1 MSCRCVHKAA
11 KDMVVFL
18 SFFLWLLPWAAAALE
33 CESCVGLWSQLCFL
47 DSFFFFFFCLPVF
60 ASSTQLPNPENRTPF
75 WICGAPFS
83 PASNF
88 LMEKLV
94 HSFPNHILLVSFLS
108 AEIYCLLD
116 EVQSSSALIICQ
128 PLLPQLS
135 PLAVQVRIFQA
146 LLLRR
151 PLPHKSCPYTQA
163 CCTQLDHMTEPS
175 SSQLCVNLMSL
186 FHPACPSVS
195 PKKSGLGLHPV
206 QSLPKEDRKFYL
218 SQSWQSFLCLPSTT
232 MTMEIR
238 LNAILFCHLLTLTH
252 DPSSLC
258 IWKVGIHRIPHV
270 LYKLKDHWS

>member
-1 MSCRCVHKAA
+1 MFIKLQKTWLFFCH
-11 KDMVVFL
+11 
-18 SFFLWLLPWAAAALE
+18 SFCGYCHGQLLLWNVRA
-33 CESCVGLWSQLCFL
+33 VL
-47 DSFFFFFFCLPVF
+47 DFDHNFASWIPFFFFCLPVF

-94 HSFPNHILLVSFLS
+94 LSFPNHILLVSFLS

-218 SQSWQSFLCLPSTT
+218 SQSWQSLFFACLLQQWP
-232 MTMEIR
+232 
-238 LNAILFCHLLTLTH
+238 
-252 DPSSLC
+252 
-258 IWKVGIHRIPHV
+258 WK
-270 LYKLKDHWS
+270 